1 MKVGELVKII
11 GYAADLPD
19 VGVVIELR
27 PAERNGERIIYRKV
41 LLPDNSLFWAN
52 PEDLEVICN

>member
-1 MKVGELVKII
+1 MKVGDLVKII
-11 GYAADLPD
+11 GYAVDLPD

-41 LLPDNSLFWAN
+41 LLSDNSLYWLT
-52 PEDLEVICN
+52 PEDLEEL

>member
-11 GYAADLPD
+11 GYAVDVSE

-27 PAERNGERIIYRKV
+27 PAERNGKRIIYRKV
-41 LLPDNSLFWAN
+41 LMPDNSLIWAM
-52 PEDLEVICN
+52 PEDLEEL